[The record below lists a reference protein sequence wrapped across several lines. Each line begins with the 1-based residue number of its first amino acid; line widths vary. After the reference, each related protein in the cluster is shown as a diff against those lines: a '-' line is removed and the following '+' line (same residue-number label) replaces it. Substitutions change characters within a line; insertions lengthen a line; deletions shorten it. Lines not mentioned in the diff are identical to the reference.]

1 MPPLGKVMDP
11 RLTKAGPSP
20 RDNSK
25 DGHMSTDE
33 DVVGTD
39 RQLLLVVEMAVGQK
53 ESATT
58 IDEQQ
63 IVGHHRKLEQH
74 LIDLCVAVATQGDD
88 LTGSGVEVGDD
99 ALGVNALRDAVAR
112 TIVEDIA
119 EDAEHIAMVLVIEL
133 EHFLQGWT
141 AAVDV

>member
-1 MPPLGKVMDP
+1 M
-11 RLTKAGPSP
+11 A
-20 RDNSK
+20 
-25 DGHMSTDE
+25 MSTDE

-119 EDAEHIAMVLVIEL
+119 EDAEHIAMILVIEL

>member
-20 RDNSK
+20 LRQLPK
-25 DGHMSTDE
+25 MAMTTDE
-33 DVVGTD
+33 DVVGAD
-39 RQLLLVVEMAVGQK
+39 RQLLLAVEMAVGQK

>member
-1 MPPLGKVMDP
+1 
-11 RLTKAGPSP
+11 
-20 RDNSK
+20 
-25 DGHMSTDE
+25 MSTDE
-33 DVVGTD
+33 DVIGAD

-74 LIDLCVAVATQGDD
+74 LVDLCVAVATQGDD

-119 EDAEHIAMVLVIEL
+119 MILVIEL